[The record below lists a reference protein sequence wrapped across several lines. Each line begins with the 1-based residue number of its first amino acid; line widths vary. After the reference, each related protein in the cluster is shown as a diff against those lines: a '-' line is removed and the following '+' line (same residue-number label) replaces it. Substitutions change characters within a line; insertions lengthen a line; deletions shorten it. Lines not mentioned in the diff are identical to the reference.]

1 MFENLVT
8 TFRIGSEE
16 LTMYYSESDLKILM
30 KAKSPFVSAVGV
42 FDNHT
47 VANGQ
52 DTDAWVRRTIGGLR
66 EATFQLAEDALGT
79 RTTWVRYSA
88 LLNKFIEGRDDAG
101 EIFIRHH
108 YAWWYPKWV
117 DMWRAGLQ

>member
-1 MFENLVT
+1 MFANLGT

-16 LTMYYSESDLKILM
+16 LTMYYSEPDLRILM
-30 KAKSPFVSAVGV
+30 KAKSPFISAIGI

-52 DTDAWVRRTIGGLR
+52 DTDAWVRRTIGALR
-66 EATFQLAEDALGT
+66 AATAQLADDAQGT
-79 RTTWVRYSA
+79 RTTWVRYASM
-88 LLNKFIEGRDDAG
+88 LNAFIKGTDDAG
-101 EIFIRHH
+101 DIFIRHH

-117 DMWRAGLQ
+117 DMWRAAIQ